1 MIVALTAVI
10 GNFNNEDKMIV
21 VASGIVLKA
30 LSSIWDGD
38 KKDLVGCNYNKYSP
52 WYMVPV
58 VYILFHQVEQCN
70 KVRTMYWCLRYVN
83 LCV

>member
-38 KKDLVGCNYNKYSP
+38 KKGSWLQLATTISTVRGT
-52 WYMVPV
+52 WY
-58 VYILFHQVEQCN
+58 Q
-70 KVRTMYWCLRYVN
+70 
-83 LCV
+83 